1 MTPLTPPTPATW
13 GRSAAWGSALMA
25 TLAEWQTRTAARVAV
40 GPAGTADDETVDDG
54 TADDEIDS

>member
-1 MTPLTPPTPATW
+1 
-13 GRSAAWGSALMA
+13 MA